1 MCAACQA
8 EYDDPRDRRFHAQPN
23 ACWESGPRLTLLDA
37 EGATS
42 GAEEPVGAVV
52 ALLRAGKIVAVKGIG
67 GFHLVVDATNQEAVV
82 RLRERKHRLGKPLA
96 VMVRDMEAVG
106 RLCAV
111 SDAEAK
117 LLTSAERP
125 IVLLRALA
133 SHGLA
138 AEVAPGVP
146 WLGVFLP
153 YAPVQALLLG
163 ERGLRAL
170 VMTSANLS
178 EEPIV
183 IANDEAVER
192 LRGIADAFLVHDRGD
207 SAACG

>member
-1 MCAACQA
+1 M
-8 EYDDPRDRRFHAQPN
+8 
-23 ACWESGPRLTLLDA
+23 
-37 EGATS
+37 
-42 GAEEPVGAVV
+42 GAVV